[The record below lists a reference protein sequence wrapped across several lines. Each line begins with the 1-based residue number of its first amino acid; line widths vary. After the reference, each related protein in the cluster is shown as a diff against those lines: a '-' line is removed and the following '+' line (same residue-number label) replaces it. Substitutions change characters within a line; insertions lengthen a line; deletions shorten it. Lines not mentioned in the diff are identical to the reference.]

1 MLECQFHPLF
11 WFLLPLY
18 FPTIFFTRCLYLW
31 KTATR
36 AAVVALEDQKAYW
49 SEKCNSLAE
58 DAGVLDKYT
67 AVTWLGWQI
76 SVQSHLVKRFTVV
89 VPHILQLTAVV
100 KQFSQWR
107 CKDWRF
113 YYAGKSL
120 VEVCPK
126 SGKLLLRRA
135 SNLAVLDRQVSFSRL
150 VMDVR
155 WYGSVVI
162 VQRLKIRHLAA
173 DDAILVLRDINTTL
187 CHYTLTQD
195 FCQSANTSFT
205 MHSRDRSFGLLGR
218 ASSPI
223 TG

>member
-1 MLECQFHPLF
+1 MLEC
-11 WFLLPLY
+11 WINTLPWHDWGDRY
-18 FPTIFFTRCLYLW
+18 RY
-31 KTATR
+31 K
-36 AAVVALEDQKAYW
+36 
-49 SEKCNSLAE
+49 
-58 DAGVLDKYT
+58 
-67 AVTWLGWQI
+67 VTWLSGLLSWY
-76 SVQSHLVKRFTVV
+76 HTFCNWL
-89 VPHILQLTAVV
+89 V
-100 KQFSQWR
+100 KQFSQSR

-187 CHYTLTQD
+187 CH
-195 FCQSANTSFT
+195 
-205 MHSRDRSFGLLGR
+205 
-218 ASSPI
+218 
-223 TG
+223 